1 MSDKVYD
8 TFTPIKPFERFC
20 VKKHSKIIKIR
31 YEETNDYHDSHG
43 NDYADGGIYALDQG
57 RF

>member
-1 MSDKVYD
+1 MTLLLRLNHLNVFAS
-8 TFTPIKPFERFC
+8 
-20 VKKHSKIIKIR
+20 KKHSKIIKIR

-43 NDYADGGIYALDQG
+43 NDYADGGFYALDQG